1 MNPEWKTKL
10 LSIIKRYQAPLL
22 VLMLGV
28 LLMLLPSGGKEQGAA
43 SAGEKES
50 LAGLL
55 SSTEGVG
62 ESHVLVSESGVVV
75 VCEGADN
82 AAVRLDIIRAVGSY
96 TGFSS
101 DRITILKLAD

>member
-22 VLMLGV
+22 VLALGV
-28 LLMLLPSGGKEQGAA
+28 LLMLLPSGEKSRAVPIPE
-43 SAGEKES
+43 EKES

-75 VCEGADN
+75 VCAGADN
-82 AAVRLDIIRAVGSY
+82 ASVRLDIIRAVGSY